1 MNNSYG
7 NHKSSLST
15 FLSDK
20 DILTR
25 HKWPEEKPK
34 RTDDYLVNL
43 PGRKNGERVVMY
55 YSVEWDLWGFRDGTT
70 LITPPHE
77 PDHWWNLPG
86 ATE

>member
-7 NHKSSLST
+7 NHRSSLST

-55 YSVEWDLWGFRDGTT
+55 YSAEWDLWGFRDGST
-70 LITPPHE
+70 LITPAHE
-77 PDHWWNLPG
+77 PDHWWNLPEV
-86 ATE
+86 TE